1 MSQTHFFTVMS
12 ATAARQKLK
21 RTLFVAVAGLA
32 AFLEGW
38 FLGPI
43 GFDVLA
49 GGNGD
54 HHCAGNW
61 LDAHVLGCAF
71 AVN

>member
-49 GGNGD
+49 GAMAITIVLAIG
-54 HHCAGNW
+54 W
-61 LDAHVLGCAF
+61 MRTYWDAPSP
-71 AVN
+71 